1 MKKKLLLG
9 AVVVAGLT
17 MGLTSCVDNVESASV
32 TNIRNA
38 KTEQLKSLAA
48 LNNAN
53 AQAAL
58 ILANAEAAAQ
68 AANQAYLE
76 AQAALLAAQA
86 DYEAAQAELIR
97 AQAAL
102 LDAQT
107 EAERAKLEYELK
119 LLQAELDKKAQELAD
134 AQAEAA
140 AKLALL
146 EKELAALDLALQ
158 KSELELKTAQFYYD
172 QMLKNAQA
180 LDDLKDQIAAAQAAA
195 RLKQLISEYD
205 TASKNLITAQRTLAK
220 DKMAL
225 IQAEAGLEDSKT
237 LLNNQI
243 KDAKDQIVEWQLN
256 IAEQEGIIDL
266 YSKYAGKEVTK
277 EDMYAAHVA
286 YFDAQEVA
294 NDAQTASSDAW
305 SKYWEAYYA
314 MYSSEYQKL
323 FYDIA
328 YASYGEYF
336 EFNDNLQRK
345 DKFEYEIQQ
354 INEWNWSPNMPAD
367 CKGKWCLV
375 INKYKWYDYNWNPD
389 ESYDPENGTWSWYEA
404 ERVAIIPV
412 AELEVGENV
421 DVTVE
426 DLTSSYNKVLSL
438 NNLVNDGA
446 GLKAWLECRLKGLEG
461 QAPAYT
467 VEEWKE
473 MLKEAEDA
481 IAGLVEARDDAVE
494 AHEAAIVTAKQKK
507 DAYEAYNGDDGIIQ
521 SKYDAYEEAFN
532 KYDWDNY
539 TEESYQKEVGTL
551 WQAYIDSL
559 DDANDAYAEWQN
571 AEQEK
576 RNKFYGVTKAQA
588 DLEQGEWEVVY
599 AQNNLNEAEYGTAD
613 YESAIAEIK
622 EKVDNC
628 IAESANNTANI
639 EAYNTA
645 CEERVTKD
653 LEYQIANTKAG
664 IANTAYWDL
673 YYAVNFYGGILGGI
687 PDANQA
693 ITNAKNLIKTYETW
707 IKGNENS
714 IASYEKTLANIE
726 AGMDVRVEAIED
738 LKATIAKD
746 EVNVSTCQTLFD
758 IAKAAL
764 EAELNK

>member
-172 QMLKNAQA
+172 QMLKNAQE

-195 RLKQLISEYD
+195 RLKQLIGEYD

-277 EDMYAAHVA
+277 EDMYAAHTA

-294 NDAQTASSDAW
+294 NDAKTASDDAW
-305 SKYWEAYYA
+305 SKYWQDYDA

-323 FYDIA
+323 FIDIA
-328 YASYGEYF
+328 YASSGEYF

-345 DKFEYEIQQ
+345 DKFVYQ
-354 INEWNWSPNMPAD
+354 IEAIRDWVWDSTMPVD

-375 INKYKWYDYNWNPD
+375 INKYKWVDYNSNPD
-389 ESYDPENGTWSWYEA
+389 ESYDPENGNWSWYEP
-404 ERVAIIPV
+404 ERVAITPV
-412 AELEVGENV
+412 AELEVRENV

-446 GLKAWLECRLKGLEG
+446 GLKAWLDCRLKSLEG

-467 VEEWKE
+467 VDEWKE
-473 MLKEAEDA
+473 KLKAAEDA
-481 IAGLVEARDDAVE
+481 IPGLVEARDNAVE
-494 AHEAAIVTAKQKK
+494 AHEAAIVTAQQKK
-507 DAYEAYNGDDGIIQ
+507 DAYEAYNGEDGIIQ
-521 SKYDAYEEAFN
+521 SKLDAYLEADN
-532 KYDWDNY
+532 NYDWGNY

-551 WQAYIDSL
+551 WQAYLESCN
-559 DDANDAYAEWQN
+559 DADEAYAEWQN
-571 AEQEK
+571 AEREK
-576 RNKFYGVTKAQA
+576 RNKFYDVTDAQA
-588 DLEQGEWEVVY
+588 DLEQGEWDVVY
-599 AQNNLNEAEYGTAD
+599 AQNGLNEAEYGTA
-613 YESAIAEIK
+613 ENEAAIAEIK

-639 EAYNTA
+639 EAYNA
-645 CEERVTKD
+645 AYEESVTKG
-653 LEYQIANTKAG
+653 LELAIANTKVE
-664 IANTAYWDL
+664 IAKTAYWDI
-673 YYAVNFYGGILGGI
+673 YYAVNYYGGILGGI
-687 PDANQA
+687 PEANQA
-693 ITNAKNLIKTYETW
+693 ITNAKSWIKTYETW

-738 LKATIAKD
+738 LKATIAQD

>member
-158 KSELELKTAQFYYD
+158 KSELEIKTAQFYYD
-172 QMLKNAQA
+172 QMLKQAQEF
-180 LDDLKDQIAAAQAAA
+180 DDLKDQIAAAQAAA
-195 RLKQLISEYD
+195 RLKQLIDDYD
-205 TASKNLITAQRTLAK
+205 KASKNLIEAQRTLAT

-225 IQAEAGLEDSKT
+225 IQAEAGLADYKE
-237 LLNNQI
+237 LLQGRIKNK
-243 KDAKDQIVEWQLN
+243 KDAIVNLKLQID
-256 IAEQEGIIDL
+256 EQENIIAM

-294 NDAQTASSDAW
+294 NDARSVSNDAW
-305 SKYWEAYYA
+305 SKYREADDA
-314 MYSSEYQKL
+314 MYYSDYQTL
-323 FYDIA
+323 FNEIVGS
-328 YASYGEYF
+328 SYGEYF
-336 EFNDNLQRK
+336 EFNDNLQRE
-345 DKFEYEIQQ
+345 DRFVYQ
-354 INEWNWSPNMPAD
+354 IEAIRDWVWDSTMPAN

-375 INKYKWYDYNWNPD
+375 IYKYHWYSYWQNTD
-389 ESYDPENGTWSWYEA
+389 ESYDPTNGYYSWP
-404 ERVAIIPV
+404 ERVSIVPV
-412 AELEVGENV
+412 AELEDSELV
-421 DVTVE
+421 DVTVDE
-426 DLTSSYNKVLSL
+426 YTSSYYKIKTL

-446 GLKAWLECRLKGLEG
+446 GLKAWLDCRLKSLEAQG
-461 QAPAYT
+461 PAYT
-467 VEEWKE
+467 VDEWKE
-473 MLKEAEDA
+473 MLKNAQDA
-481 IAGLVEARDDAVE
+481 IAGLVEARDDAIE
-494 AHEAAIVTAKQKK
+494 AHETAIETANQKY
-507 DAYEAYNGDDGIIQ
+507 DAWQAYYGEDGIIQ
-521 SKYDAYEEAFN
+521 TSLDAYYEAVEN
-532 KYDWDNY
+532 YDWDNY
-539 TEESYQKEVGTL
+539 TPES
-551 WQAYIDSL
+551 WQAVTNLYAIYENNRDVKVYEAENEYYNARNETYQRYIDVR
-559 DDANDAYAEWQN
+559 D
-571 AEQEK
+571 
-576 RNKFYGVTKAQA
+576 AQA
-588 DLEQGEWEVVY
+588 NLEEGEWKIVY
-599 AQNNLNEAEYGTAD
+599 AQNGLNDAEHGTAD
-613 YESAIAEIK
+613 NTAAIAEIK
-622 EKVDNC
+622 EKVANC
-628 IAESANNTANI
+628 IDESTTVVADVEARNTAR
-639 EAYNTA
+639 
-645 CEERVTKD
+645 EECAIKD
-653 LEYQIANTKAG
+653 LESTIADNNAT
-664 IANTAYWDL
+664 IAYNEYWDL
-673 YYAVNFYGGILGGI
+673 YRAVYWYNGILGGYYE
-687 PDANQA
+687 ANTA
-693 ITNAKNLIKTYETW
+693 IANAKDEIQTLEGKITK
-707 IKGNENS
+707 KENS
-714 IASYEKTLANIE
+714 IAKIEKELAQIA
-726 AGMDVRVEAIED
+726 AGQDEQSIAIES
-738 LKATIAKD
+738 LKYDIQID
-746 EVNVSTCQTLFD
+746 EVDVATCQTLFD

>member
-86 DYEAAQAELIR
+86 DYEAAQAELTR

-119 LLQAELDKKAQELAD
+119 LLQAQLDKKAQELAD

-158 KSELELKTAQFYYD
+158 KAGLELKTAQFYYD
-172 QMLKNAQA
+172 QMLKQAQES
-180 LDDLKDQIAAAQAAA
+180 DDQKAQQEAAQAAA
-195 RLKQLISEYD
+195 RLKLLISEYD
-205 TASKNLITAQRTLAK
+205 NASKNLITAQRTLAK

-225 IQAEAGLEDSKT
+225 IKAEAGLEDSKT

-266 YSKYAGKEVTK
+266 YSKYAGKEVTLT
-277 EDMYAAHVA
+277 DMIAAHTA

-294 NDAQTASSDAW
+294 NDAQTAYDDAS
-305 SKYWEAYYA
+305 SKYWEANDA

-328 YASYGEYF
+328 YASSGEYF

-345 DKFEYEIQQ
+345 DRFEYQIQQ
-354 INEWNWSPNMPAD
+354 INEWNWSSNMPAD

-375 INKYKWYDYNWNPD
+375 INKYKWYDNNWNPD
-389 ESYDPENGTWSWYEA
+389 VSYDPENGVWTWS
-404 ERVAIIPV
+404 ERVAITPV
-412 AELEVGENV
+412 AELEVSENV

-426 DLTSSYNKVLSL
+426 DMTSSYNKVLSL
-438 NNLVNDGA
+438 NNLVNGGA
-446 GLKAWLECRLKGLEG
+446 GLKAWLECRLKSLEDQG
-461 QAPAYT
+461 PAYT

-473 MLKEAEDA
+473 MLKNAQDA
-481 IAGLVEARDDAVE
+481 IAGLVKARDNAVK
-494 AHEAAIVTAKQKK
+494 AHEAAIVTAQQKK
-507 DAYEAYNGDDGIIQ
+507 DAYEAYYADGGIIQ
-521 SKYDAYEEAFN
+521 SKYDAYLEAN
-532 KYDWDNY
+532 NNYDWDNY
-539 TEESYQKEVGTL
+539 TEDSYQKEVGTL
-551 WQAYIDSL
+551 WQAYLDSF
-559 DDANDAYAEWQN
+559 DDANEAYAEWQN

-576 RNKFYGVTKAQA
+576 RNKFYDVTNAQA
-588 DLEQGEWEVVY
+588 ALEQGEWEVVY
-599 AQNNLNEAEYGTAD
+599 AQNGLNDAEHGTAENEA
-613 YESAIAEIK
+613 AIAEIK

-645 CEERVTKD
+645 YEERVTKN

-673 YYAVNFYGGILGGI
+673 YDAVNFYGGILGGI
-687 PDANQA
+687 PEANQA
-693 ITNAKNLIKTYETW
+693 ITDAKSWIKTYETW

-714 IASYEKTLANIE
+714 IASYEKDLANIE
-726 AGMDVRVEAIED
+726 AGMDVRVEFIED